1 LRPARGDEKDE
12 WEKLMEEDGLPE
24 SMDEPPVRYDSED
37 EWEQRLREEG
47 MGEDEAAEHWGW
59 GRYEVHLGHSI

>member
-1 LRPARGDEKDE
+1 
-12 WEKLMEEDGLPE
+12 MEEDGLPE